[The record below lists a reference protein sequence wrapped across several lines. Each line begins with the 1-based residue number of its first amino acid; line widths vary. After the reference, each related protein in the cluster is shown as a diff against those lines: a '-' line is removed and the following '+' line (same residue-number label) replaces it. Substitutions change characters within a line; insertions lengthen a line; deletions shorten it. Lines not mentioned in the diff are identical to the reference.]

1 MLSHDRVWAAIDAL
15 AARHG
20 MTASGLA
27 RKAGLDAT
35 SFNNSKRTS
44 PEGRDRWPSTE
55 SIAKILRATGATLED
70 FLRLVEPA
78 GSLRRSM
85 VPLIG
90 MTQAGAGKF
99 FTDEGLPSG
108 APGWDEIDFPDF
120 GAGEGFRPR
129 GDRRFHGAALP
140 RRRRADPLADGEH
153 PQGRPGGRAHHRPAK
168 SWPRSCSAAPPR
180 ASNSCRST
188 RNTRTGRSRARRSPG
203 SRGSCGRGSKAIRPR
218 RGSGCRFRR
227 RGRSPAP

>member
-35 SFNNSKRTS
+35 SFNKSKRTS

-70 FLRLVEPA
+70 FLRLVEPS

-85 VPLIG
+85 IPLIS
-90 MTQAGAGKF
+90 MTQAGIGKL
-99 FTDEGLPSG
+99 FTDEGLPTG
-108 APGWDEIDFPDF
+108 GPGWDEIDFPDF
-120 GAGEGFRPR
+120 GQERVFALEVTGDSMLPLYRDGDVLIVSPTASVRK
-129 GDRRFHGAALP
+129 GDRVVVRTQGGEVTAKELK
-140 RRRRADPLADGEH
+140 RRTAKTVELRSLNAEH
-153 PQGRPGGRAHHRPAK
+153 PDRVIPMEEVA
-168 SWPRSCSAAPPR
+168 WM
-180 ASNSCRST
+180 
-188 RNTRTGRSRARRSPG
+188 ARVMWARQ
-203 SRGSCGRGSKAIRPR
+203 
-218 RGSGCRFRR
+218 
-227 RGRSPAP
+227 

>member
-35 SFNNSKRTS
+35 SFNKSKRTS

-70 FLRLVEPA
+70 FLRLVEPS

-85 VPLIG
+85 IPLIS
-90 MTQAGAGKF
+90 MTQVAGAGKF
-99 FTDEGLPSG
+99 FTDEGLPTG
-108 APGWDEIDFPDF
+108 GPGWDEIDFPDF
-120 GAGEGFRPR
+120 GQEKVFALEVTGDGMAPLYRDGDVLIISPTASIR
-129 GDRRFHGAALP
+129 KGDRVVVRTTGGEVLAREL
-140 RRRRADPLADGEH
+140 RRRSAKTLELASLIEGSEERAIPTEEISWV
-153 PQGRPGGRAHHRPAK
+153 GRIM
-168 SWPRSCSAAPPR
+168 W
-180 ASNSCRST
+180 
-188 RNTRTGRSRARRSPG
+188 ARQ
-203 SRGSCGRGSKAIRPR
+203 
-218 RGSGCRFRR
+218 
-227 RGRSPAP
+227 

>member
-35 SFNNSKRTS
+35 SFNKSKRTS

-70 FLRLVEPA
+70 FLRLVEPS

-85 VPLIG
+85 IPLIS
-90 MTQAGAGKF
+90 MTQVSTGKL
-99 FTDEGLPSG
+99 FTEEGLPTG
-108 APGWDEIDFPDF
+108 GPGWDEIDFPDF
-120 GAGEGFRPR
+120 GQEKVFALEVTGDTMAPLYRDGDILIISPTANVRK
-129 GDRRFHGAALP
+129 GDRVVVRTTGGEIVAKEL
-140 RRRRADPLADGEH
+140 RRRSAKTLELAAFGAEAED
-153 PQGRPGGRAHHRPAK
+153 RVIPAEEI
-168 SWPRSCSAAPPR
+168 SWV
-180 ASNSCRST
+180 
-188 RNTRTGRSRARRSPG
+188 ARVMWARQ
-203 SRGSCGRGSKAIRPR
+203 
-218 RGSGCRFRR
+218 
-227 RGRSPAP
+227 

>member
-35 SFNNSKRTS
+35 SFNKSKRTS

-70 FLRLVEPA
+70 FLRLVEPS

-85 VPLIG
+85 IPLIS
-90 MTQAGAGKF
+90 MTQVSGTGKL
-99 FTDEGLPSG
+99 FTDEGLPTG
-108 APGWDEIDFPDF
+108 GPGWDEIDFPDF
-120 GAGEGFRPR
+120 GQEKVFALEVTGDAMAPLYRDGDVLIISPTASIRK
-129 GDRRFHGAALP
+129 GDRVVVRTTSGEVLAREL
-140 RRRRADPLADGEH
+140 RRRSAKTLELASLIEGGEERVI
-153 PQGRPGGRAHHRPAK
+153 PTEEVSWVGRIM
-168 SWPRSCSAAPPR
+168 W
-180 ASNSCRST
+180 
-188 RNTRTGRSRARRSPG
+188 ARQ
-203 SRGSCGRGSKAIRPR
+203 
-218 RGSGCRFRR
+218 
-227 RGRSPAP
+227 